1 MEETTGTVVYGPVTR
16 ANPQDKY
23 ATGFA
28 NFQKGGHHSKLTIQE
43 RDAIFSEVREEG
55 MTCFVKEDKITY
67 ILDGGLTNNFW
78 RPESVKADF
87 EYLIPPQN
95 GNVIF

>member
-1 MEETTGTVVYGPVTR
+1 MAEETGTVVLAPVVR
-16 ANPQDKY
+16 GNPNDKY
-23 ATGFA
+23 PTGFA

-43 RDAIFSEVREEG
+43 RDEIFTELREEG

-78 RPESVKADF
+78 RTESVKVDF
-87 EYLIPPQN
+87 SYVIPVN
-95 GNVIF
+95 GVLNI